1 MKSKRRLSAD
11 DALLDDLKAWDD
23 WRVSNPQF
31 PERESLRDY
40 FAGQGI
46 RTYNQLYAA
55 GLSDS
60 ADTDLLAH
68 IGDALWFLDRKT
80 DRRRARPILFK
91 LLRIDDPHIRRLAI
105 YQLGYYEGR
114 QTRELLSQ
122 IAQDKTE
129 IAQTRR
135 DAVYSL
141 AFHAQGVSEIREY
154 FIRLVEDTTD
164 SDMVRAEALEW
175 MPDYPGLVELCRT
188 LLTSPSP
195 EMRFWAAYRLSQA
208 PYSDLS
214 PAWEALDRVAAHDHA
229 LPTGFGWH
237 IDREALLPL
246 ETFYFQAHLPPF
258 DSDYDG
264 GRTPDFRLISPA
276 AEYDSFIN
284 QHRKWQEDWTYTTD
298 ESVLPITLRIEPDW
312 LRERIH
318 EQWPDAK
325 FNTRQPRPSAYLL
338 DWLIEIDGELLS
350 GALHRDQYAVVI
362 TATPHRGS
370 EQALFAF
377 AAWYRGVID
386 ATVSL
391 YLYQWAD
398 EATLLEP
405 GDTATALAEREYAR
419 EDARRT
425 WVGTPF

>member
-1 MKSKRRLSAD
+1 MKSKRRVSAD

-23 WRVSNPQF
+23 WRASNPQF

-46 RTYNQLYAA
+46 RTYNQMYAA

-68 IGDALWFLDRKT
+68 IGDALWFLDRKG
-80 DRRRARPILFK
+80 DRRRMRPII
-91 LLRIDDPHIRRLAI
+91 LRLVRTVEGIPRSLAI
-105 YQLGYYEGR
+105 NQLGFYEGR
-114 QTRELLSQ
+114 KTRELLMQ
-122 IAQDKTE
+122 IAEDKTE
-129 IAQTRR
+129 APLTRH

-141 AFHAQGVSEIREY
+141 ASHAHIVPEVQEC
-154 FIRLVEDTTD
+154 FIRLVKDTTD
-164 SDMVRAEALEW
+164 SVRVRGRALEC
-175 MPDYPGLVELCRT
+175 MPEYPGIVDLCRT
-188 LLTSPSP
+188 MLTDPSP
-195 EMRFWAAYRLSQA
+195 DIRFWAAYCLTQT
-208 PYSDLS
+208 YHQDLT
-214 PAWEALDRVAAHDHA
+214 PVWKDLDRAVAYDHA
-229 LPTGFGWH
+229 LPVGFGWH

-362 TATPHRGS
+362 TSTPHRGS

-377 AAWYRGVID
+377 AAWYRGIID
-386 ATVSL
+386 ATVPL